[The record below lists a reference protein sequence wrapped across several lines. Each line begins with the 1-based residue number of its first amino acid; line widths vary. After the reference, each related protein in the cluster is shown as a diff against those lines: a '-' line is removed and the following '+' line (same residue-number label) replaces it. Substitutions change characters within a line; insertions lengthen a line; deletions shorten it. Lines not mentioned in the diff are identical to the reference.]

1 MPATRQLATLL
12 LAAVFIAGCG
22 ENQDKRDQQARQ
34 SPGPAKTL
42 KAAAPPTKP
51 QAIRVSPGS
60 MPPTSQGLECRAQGG
75 SGKGPR
81 IGDFA
86 ASKNV
91 PEYKV
96 LVLRRDRKPAGGD
109 HVRVGDFLVDTR
121 AKSERKYALIAGD
134 IKVRYAKLDAITV
147 EFTDLKKKG
156 LRYDGGALIFNT
168 VCGALYLGYDHGQPD
183 SKGFVVSAGEP
194 PSLYPTERFHPTG
207 PRGLSSSSG
216 G

>member
-60 MPPTSQGLECRAQGG
+60 MPPTSQGLECRARGG
-75 SGKGPR
+75 SRKESR

-91 PEYKV
+91 PEYEV
-96 LVLRRDRKPAGGD
+96 LVLRQDRGSTGGD